1 MIASNDN
8 TTRTHLVIINSAKGS
23 IESDIEEFISLA
35 LSAGAAINDITYVDS
50 RQFYRRS
57 LIGAGKIQE
66 ITKQV
71 ATKCSDLVVFNH
83 SLTPSQ
89 ERNLEQAIS
98 CRVIDRTRLILDI
111 FAQRAVTK
119 TGKLQVELAQLN
131 HLSTRLIRGWMHL
144 ERQKGGIGLR
154 GPGETQLETDRRLIQ
169 KRIKSI
175 KKRLKSIETQRQ
187 TTRKSRNKI
196 MKSVALVGYTNV
208 GKSTLFNKLTGA
220 NILVQDKLFATLD
233 PSFKLIKLPNKRRAI
248 LSDTVGFIKDLPYEL
263 IDAFLST
270 LEEVVSADL
279 LIHVLD
285 ATDKHVHNH
294 RKSVN
299 EVLGKIGAD
308 QIPTIYVY
316 NKTDL
321 LKQNISII
329 DDRTHLEISAIEG
342 TGIDHLLAIISKHI
356 KPEPVRAV
364 LQIGL
369 KQSRE
374 RALIFSHSNV
384 IEECFTDENNL
395 ELEVEI
401 DELNLNKLKK
411 NTNISVVK
419 GKLAKEP
426 AKPSKNRSYK

>member
-1 MIASNDN
+1 MIASNDKI
-8 TTRTHLVIINSAKGS
+8 TRAHLVIINSAKGS
-23 IESDIEEFISLA
+23 IESDVEEFISLI
-35 LSAGAAINDITYVDS
+35 LSAGAAINGITYVDS
-50 RQFYRRS
+50 QRFYRRS
-57 LIGAGKIQE
+57 LIGSGKIQE
-66 ITKQV
+66 IKEQV
-71 ATKCSDLVVFNH
+71 VTKCSDLVVFNH
-83 SLTPSQ
+83 PLTPSQ

-131 HLSTRLIRGWMHL
+131 HLSTRLVRGWMHL

-169 KRIKSI
+169 QRIKSI
-175 KKRLKSIETQRQ
+175 KKRLTSIETQRQ

-233 PSFKLIKLPNKRRAI
+233 PSFKLIKLPKKRKAI

-270 LEEVVSADL
+270 LEEVVNADL

-285 ATDKHVHNH
+285 ATNRHVHQH
-294 RKSVN
+294 RKSVHDI
-299 EVLGKIGAD
+299 LSTIGAD

-321 LKQNISII
+321 LKQNLGII
-329 DDRTHLEISAIEG
+329 DNTTHLEISAKAG
-342 TGIDHLLAIISKHI
+342 TGIDNLLAIISKYI
-356 KPEPVRAV
+356 KPKQFRAV
-364 LQIGL
+364 LRIRL
-369 KQSRE
+369 EQSRE
-374 RALIFSHSNV
+374 RSLIFSHSNV

-401 DELNLNKLKK
+401 DEPNLNKLKK
-411 NTNISVVK
+411 NTNIKVVK
-419 GKLAKEP
+419 GKLAEQYTSS
-426 AKPSKNRSYK
+426 SKNRSYK

>member
-1 MIASNDN
+1 MIASNDKI
-8 TTRTHLVIINSAKGS
+8 TRAHLVIVNSARGS
-23 IESDIEEFISLA
+23 VESDIEEFISLI
-35 LSAGAAINDITYVDS
+35 LSAGAAINGITYVDS
-50 RQFYRRS
+50 QRFYRRS
-57 LIGAGKIQE
+57 LIGSGKIQE
-66 ITKQV
+66 IKEQV
-71 ATKCSDLVVFNH
+71 VTKCSDLVVFNH
-83 SLTPSQ
+83 PLTPSQ

-131 HLSTRLIRGWMHL
+131 HLSTRLVRGWMHL

-169 KRIKSI
+169 QRIKSI
-175 KKRLKSIETQRQ
+175 KKRLTSIETQRQ

-233 PSFKLIKLPNKRRAI
+233 PSFKLIKLPKKRKAI

-270 LEEVVSADL
+270 LEEVVNADL

-285 ATDKHVHNH
+285 ATNRHVHQH
-294 RKSVN
+294 RKSVHDI
-299 EVLGKIGAD
+299 LSTIGAD

-321 LKQNISII
+321 LKQNLGII
-329 DDRTHLEISAIEG
+329 DNTTHLEISAKAG
-342 TGIDHLLAIISKHI
+342 TGIDNLLAIISKYI
-356 KPEPVRAV
+356 KPKPFRAV
-364 LQIGL
+364 LRIRL
-369 KQSRE
+369 EQSRE
-374 RALIFSHSNV
+374 RSLIFSHSNV

-411 NTNISVVK
+411 NTNIKVVK
-419 GKLAKEP
+419 GKLAEQ
-426 AKPSKNRSYK
+426 STSSLKNRSYK

>member
-1 MIASNDN
+1 MIASNDKI
-8 TTRTHLVIINSAKGS
+8 TRAHLVIINSAKGS
-23 IESDIEEFISLA
+23 IESDVEEFISLI
-35 LSAGAAINDITYVDS
+35 LSAGAAINGITYVDS
-50 RQFYRRS
+50 QRFYRRS
-57 LIGAGKIQE
+57 LIGSGKIQE
-66 ITKQV
+66 IKEQV
-71 ATKCSDLVVFNH
+71 VTKCSDLVVFNH
-83 SLTPSQ
+83 TLTPSQ

-169 KRIKSI
+169 QRIKSI
-175 KKRLKSIETQRQ
+175 KKKLTSIETQRQ

-233 PSFKLIKLPNKRRAI
+233 PSFKLIKLPKKRKAI

-270 LEEVVSADL
+270 LEEVVNADL

-285 ATDKHVHNH
+285 ATNRHVHQQ
-294 RKSVN
+294 RKSVHDI
-299 EVLGKIGAD
+299 LSTIGAD

-321 LKQNISII
+321 LKQNLGII
-329 DDRTHLEISAIEG
+329 DNTTHLEISAKAG
-342 TGIDHLLAIISKHI
+342 TGIDNLLAIISKYI
-356 KPEPVRAV
+356 KPKPFRAV
-364 LQIGL
+364 LRIRL
-369 KQSRE
+369 EQSRE
-374 RALIFSHSNV
+374 RSLIFSHSNV

-411 NTNISVVK
+411 NTNIKVVK
-419 GKLAKEP
+419 GKLGEQSKSS
-426 AKPSKNRSYK
+426 SKNRSYK

>member
-1 MIASNDN
+1 MIASNDK
-8 TTRTHLVIINSAKGS
+8 TTRTHLVIINSARGS

-83 SLTPSQ
+83 FLTPSQ

-196 MKSVALVGYTNV
+196 MKNVALVGYTNV

-285 ATDKHVHNH
+285 ATDRHVHNH

-299 EVLGKIGAD
+299 EVLSKIGAD

-401 DELNLNKLKK
+401 DKLNLNKLKK
-411 NTNISVVK
+411 NTNIRVVK